1 MNVHLQ
7 MCEIEWYRNEER
19 YRNEETGKNRVNA
32 FICNV
37 ISGRLNMNIKILN
50 LVVVYAIAKSNSSE
64 INHFKDF
71 NPTK

>member
-19 YRNEETGKNRVNA
+19 YRSEETGKNRVNA
-32 FICNV
+32 YICNV

-50 LVVVYAIAKSNSSE
+50 LVAVYAIAKSNSSE
-64 INHFKDF
+64 INRFKDR
-71 NPTK
+71 